1 MSGAFWKDQELDILK
16 EMVEAGRSLQEIMSV
31 LKSRTA
37 EGIRNQMDSKGLSF
51 SREPEI
57 DMEAFKKIM
66 KGGK

>member
-57 DMEAFKKIM
+57 DMETFKKIM